1 MACLINDEL
10 VKKAPPLLIPAIKT
24 KIKLIK
30 HDHITNKTEIDML
43 KDISRENTF
52 TEIEMKVKKE
62 ANKAMTPSIEFLAVI
77 TSDSKLLTFSCISF
91 QHLIML
97 HQIAQSLQFAEI
109 MKTLP
114 YLFFF

>member
-91 QHLIML
+91 SAFDNVASNCSI
-97 HQIAQSLQFAEI
+97 FAVC
-109 MKTLP
+109 
-114 YLFFF
+114 